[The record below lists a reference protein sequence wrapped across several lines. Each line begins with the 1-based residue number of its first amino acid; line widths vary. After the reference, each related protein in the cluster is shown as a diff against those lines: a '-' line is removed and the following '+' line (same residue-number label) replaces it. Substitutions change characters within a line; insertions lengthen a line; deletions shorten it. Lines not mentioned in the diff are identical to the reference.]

1 MRILY
6 KLLNP
11 MISTV
16 LRYPLHGLLSRSI
29 MLITMTGR
37 KSGKTIAT
45 PVRYVR
51 RGELILCFTVRGI
64 RWWHNLRGGAKVSLL
79 IQRKTRAYHARV
91 LENDLARCADHL
103 RYYFA
108 KFPRDTL
115 IYGVRH
121 NRDGSLNEKSLARAM
136 VDMVVIEF
144 TPEAAQ

>member
-1 MRILY
+1 MRIFY

-16 LRYPLHGLLSRSI
+16 LRYPLHGLLSSSI

-37 KSGKTIAT
+37 KSGKTITT

-51 RGELILCFTVRGI
+51 RGEMVLCFTVKEI
-64 RWWHNLRGGAKVSLL
+64 RWWHNLRGGAAVLLL
-79 IQRKTRAYHARV
+79 IQRKTRAYHACV
-91 LENDLARCADHL
+91 LENDAARCEDHL

-108 KFPRDTL
+108 KFPHDTV
-115 IYGVRH
+115 IYGVKH
-121 NRDGSLNEKSLARAM
+121 NRDGGLHEKSLKRAAAE
-136 VDMVVIEF
+136 MVVVEF

>member
-1 MRILY
+1 MRIFY

-16 LRYPLHGLLSRSI
+16 LRYPLHGMLSRSI

-37 KSGKTIAT
+37 KSGKTITT

-51 RGELILCFTVRGI
+51 RGDMILCFTVKDI
-64 RWWHNLRGGAKVSLL
+64 RWWHNLRGGAEVSLL
-79 IQRKTRAYHARV
+79 IQRKTSAYHACV
-91 LENDLARCADHL
+91 LENDMDRVLDHL

-108 KFPRDTL
+108 KFPRDTM
-115 IYGVRH
+115 IYGVKH
-121 NRDGSLNEKSLARAM
+121 NRDGSLNEKTLQRAA
-136 VDMVVIEF
+136 VDMVVFEF